1 MSSFTIRMD
10 PETKKALKRLAKHDE
25 RSQSAY
31 VRRLIRREDA
41 HLTEGKPEGGSDT
54 SKKGDGNAQHE

>member
-1 MSSFTIRMD
+1 MASFTIRMD

-31 VRRLIRREDA
+31 VRMLIRREEARLYD
-41 HLTEGKPEGGSDT
+41 HKQVSVNSGTPDD
-54 SKKGDGNAQHE
+54 GDSNGQ